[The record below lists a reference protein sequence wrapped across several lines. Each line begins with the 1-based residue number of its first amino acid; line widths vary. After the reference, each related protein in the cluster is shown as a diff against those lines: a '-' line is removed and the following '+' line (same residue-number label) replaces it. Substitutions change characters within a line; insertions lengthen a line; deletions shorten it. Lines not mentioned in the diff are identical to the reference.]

1 VTIKGGCR
9 THAQGSAEAVRDSV
23 QALASET
30 VAVKVVQ
37 VGVGPVTS
45 FDVDMAS
52 STGAT
57 IVAFNVKMADSTAD
71 ALAKQRAVDVLQHRI
86 IYRLLEEVRRI
97 LFACACCMGAC
108 VISNV
113 HHSCAFC
120 TSKAT
125 PDVCALAAARSLCS
139 QCVGLFGQMRQLC
152 HTRSL
157 ADQ

>member
-1 VTIKGGCR
+1 M
-9 THAQGSAEAVRDSV
+9 

-30 VAVKVVQ
+30 VGVKVVQ

-97 LFACACCMGAC
+97 LFACACCKGAC
-108 VISNV
+108 VSPASTTAAHSV
-113 HHSCAFC
+113 PQKLRPMSALLLQRGSCAP
-120 TSKAT
+120 SVW
-125 PDVCALAAARSLCS
+125 DSL
-139 QCVGLFGQMRQLC
+139 GK
-152 HTRSL
+152 
-157 ADQ
+157 